1 MEIVHAE
8 KYYKQIQERY
18 PYLSEKQID
27 KIVKYGLR
35 SFFAH
40 NKFGA
45 DILLKSHYY
54 TAYVGKLFNQVQL
67 FAVYRIIKMKLKL
80 RIKYKRSKQ
89 QFNGKYYFG
98 LKKEQ
103 WEELYGGNKKKN
115 KILYLND
122 VRIFKLYDECA
133 LYKFDYIYEFPY
145 NDVGFSK
152 KFDKLK
158 IPRYNLIAKR
168 NKDGIIKP
176 VGKWRNK

>member
-1 MEIVHAE
+1 MDIVYAE

-45 DILLKSHYY
+45 DVLLKSHYY
-54 TAYVGKLFNQVQL
+54 TAYVGKLFNNMDI
-67 FAVYRIIKMKLKL
+67 FALYYNIKLKLKL

-98 LKKEQ
+98 LKKDKY
-103 WEELYGGNKKKN
+103 EELFGKTKKKN
-115 KILYLND
+115 KVLRFEKLS
-122 VRIFKLYDECA
+122 IFKLYDEC
-133 LYKFDYIYEFPY
+133 LLHKPDYVFEFSHEDDKFYICW
-145 NDVGFSK
+145 K
-152 KFDKLK
+152 KAK
-158 IPRYNLIAKR
+158 ISRYHLIAKR
-168 NKDGIIKP
+168 NKDGIIEP